1 MPGLQPA
8 PPGLPTLRPFQA
20 SQGEVAR
27 GWHAGP
33 AGGRGFAYWKEA
45 NVSICKINSHE
56 SEIGLMPIDT
66 ALVGALHVEYLR
78 ERDLGGNEHLHH
90 TLFQTSTVDAL
101 LEGKYEGDVSFG
113 ELGDRGDFGLGTF
126 DALDG
131 EMICLDGNFF
141 QVKADGRAYAVDG
154 QARTPFAVV
163 TLFEPDT
170 YQTLPK
176 TMDFE
181 DLCDHV
187 DGVIGGG
194 TVCAAIRVDG
204 RFEYVKT
211 RSVPRQRKPYPP
223 LVEVVKDQ
231 PTFELHDVSGSLVGF
246 RFPDYAQGLNVS
258 GYHFHFITADR
269 SAGGHVLGCKLVGG
283 ELSIDHEGDLRL
295 ELPPEVGLP
304 TPDQSA
310 AKGETLDR
318 IERE

>member
-1 MPGLQPA
+1 M
-8 PPGLPTLRPFQA
+8 
-20 SQGEVAR
+20 QGRLHE
-27 GWHAGP
+27 
-33 AGGRGFAYWKEA
+33 
-45 NVSICKINSHE
+45 NVLYGHE
-56 SEIGLMPIDT
+56 CGVTLMPIDS

-78 ERDLGGNEHLHH
+78 ERDLGGDEHLHH

-101 LEGKYEGDVSFG
+101 LEGKYEGDVSFA
-113 ELGDRGDFGLGTF
+113 ELEAHGDFGLGTF

-131 EMICLDGNFF
+131 EMICLDGDFF
-141 QVKADGRAYAVDG
+141 QVKSDGLAYAVDG
-154 QARTPFAVV
+154 DARTPFAVV
-163 TLFEPDT
+163 TLFEPDVS
-170 YQTLPK
+170 QTLSMP
-176 TMDFE
+176 MDYE
-181 DLCDHV
+181 ALCDYL

-194 TVCAAIRVDG
+194 TICAAIRVDG
-204 RFEYVKT
+204 SFEYVKT

-223 LVEVVKDQ
+223 LVEVVEDQ

-269 SAGGHVLGCKLVGG
+269 STGGHALGCRLAHGN
-283 ELSIDHEGDLRL
+283 LYIDHEGELRL

-304 TPDQSA
+304 TPDQSD

>member
-1 MPGLQPA
+1 M
-8 PPGLPTLRPFQA
+8 
-20 SQGEVAR
+20 QGRLYE
-27 GWHAGP
+27 
-33 AGGRGFAYWKEA
+33 
-45 NVSICKINSHE
+45 NVLYSHE
-56 SEIGLMPIDT
+56 CGVTLMSIDS

-78 ERDLGGNEHLHH
+78 ERDLGGDEHLHH

-101 LEGKYEGDVSFG
+101 LEGKYEGDVSFA
-113 ELGDRGDFGLGTF
+113 ELEAHGDFGLGTF

-131 EMICLDGNFF
+131 EMICLDGDFF
-141 QVKADGRAYAVDG
+141 QIRSDGLAYAVDG
-154 QARTPFAVV
+154 DSRTPFAVV
-163 TLFEPDT
+163 TLFEPDVS
-170 YQTLPK
+170 QTLSMP
-176 TMDFE
+176 MDYE
-181 DLCDHV
+181 ALCDYL

-204 RFEYVKT
+204 SFEFVKT

-269 SAGGHVLGCKLVGG
+269 SAGGHVLGCKLVRG
-283 ELSIDHEGDLRL
+283 ELYIDHEGDLRL
-295 ELPPEVGLP
+295 EVPPDVGLP